1 MAAAV
6 TLQASRAALPPGPTG
21 MPLAIA
27 LLLLTGLLCC
37 SLIDHTLADAAN
49 GTSAPW
55 NGTSAPTLPK
65 WNGTRDGTRTD
76 IKTKNKSEVCGGG
89 IVAAVRPL
97 RQRRCQ
103 HVGDVAAVVAAM
115 LPRCR

>member
-1 MAAAV
+1 M

-49 GTSAPW
+49 GNANGIRVGFEAPA
-55 NGTSAPTLPK
+55 GTALFP
-65 WNGTRDGTRTD
+65 
-76 IKTKNKSEVCGGG
+76 
-89 IVAAVRPL
+89 A
-97 RQRRCQ
+97 
-103 HVGDVAAVVAAM
+103 
-115 LPRCR
+115 